1 MREQTQKGGFTMDYT
16 QFGRTSLRVSKIS
29 YGTWQFGGDWGR
41 VERSQ
46 WDAGKATVQTA
57 LELGINFFD
66 TAQAYGFGMAERML
80 GKALQPYLK
89 GLREDIVLA
98 TKGGL
103 RMEGD
108 KLLRDAS
115 TFWIRQG
122 VEQSLRNLGVD
133 YIDLYQIHWP
143 DPNTPFE
150 ETASTLDQLIH
161 EGKIRY
167 VGVSNYN
174 VEQMLAFEKTRKLD
188 ALQPPYSL
196 FRRDIEQ
203 DILPYTQ
210 EQGIGVLIYGP
221 LAHGLLARTFTPQTS
236 FAADD
241 WRKKSEVF
249 NGKIFQRNLAVVE
262 QLKQLAEQ
270 EGMTVAQ
277 LAIAWVLA
285 QPAIDVAIVG
295 ARNPEQLEQ
304 TAPAGEIHLT
314 QATLREIE
322 RIMRE
327 AVPIGGPAPEGM

>member
-1 MREQTQKGGFTMDYT
+1 MEYT
-16 QFGRTSLRVSKIS
+16 QFGHTSLHVSKIS
-29 YGTWQFGGDWGR
+29 YGTWQFGGDWGHI
-41 VERSQ
+41 ESAQ
-46 WDAGKATVQTA
+46 WDAGKATVQKA

-66 TAQAYGFGMAERML
+66 TAQAYGFGLAERML
-80 GKALQPYLK
+80 GEALQPYLK

-108 KLLRDAS
+108 QLLRDAS
-115 TFWIRQG
+115 ADWIRQG

-150 ETASTLDQLIH
+150 ETASTLDQLVH

-174 VEQMLAFEKTRKLD
+174 VEQMRAFEQTRKLD

-203 DILPYTQ
+203 DILPYTR
-210 EQGIGVLIYGP
+210 EHGIGVLVYGP
-221 LAHGLLARTFTPQTS
+221 LAHGLLAGTFTPQTT
-236 FAADD
+236 FASDD
-241 WRKKSEVF
+241 WRNKSEIF
-249 NGKIFQRNLAVVE
+249 QGGIFQRNLAVVE
-262 QLKQLAEQ
+262 QLKHLAERD
-270 EGMTVAQ
+270 GMTVAQ

-327 AVPIGGPAPEGM
+327 AVSVGGPSPEGM

>member
-1 MREQTQKGGFTMDYT
+1 MDYT
-16 QFGRTSLRVSKIS
+16 QFGRTSLHVSKIS

-46 WDAGKATVQTA
+46 WDTGKATVQKA

-80 GKALQPYLK
+80 GEALQPYLK
-89 GLREDIVLA
+89 GLREDIVIA

-115 TFWIRQG
+115 AFWIRQG

-174 VEQMLAFEKTRKLD
+174 VEQMRAFEKFKKLD

-221 LAHGLLARTFTPQTS
+221 LAHGLLAGTFTPQTS

-241 WRKKSEVF
+241 WRNKSEIF
-249 NGKIFQRNLAVVE
+249 HGKIFQRNLAVVE

>member
-1 MREQTQKGGFTMDYT
+1 MEYT
-16 QFGRTSLRVSKIS
+16 QFGQTSLQVSKIS

-41 VERSQ
+41 IERSQ
-46 WDAGKATVQTA
+46 WDAGKATVQKA

-66 TAQAYGFGMAERML
+66 TAQAYGFGLAERML
-80 GKALQPYLK
+80 GEALQPYLK

-115 TFWIRQG
+115 ARWLRQG

-150 ETASTLDQLIH
+150 ETASTLDQLVH

-174 VEQMLAFEKTRKLD
+174 VEQMKAFAETRKLD

-203 DILPYTQ
+203 DILPYTR
-210 EQGIGVLIYGP
+210 EHGIGVLVYGA
-221 LAHGLLARTFTPQTS
+221 LAHGLLVGGFTPQTT

-241 WRKKSEVF
+241 WRSKSEIF
-249 NGKIFQRNLAVVE
+249 HGEIFQRNLAVVE
-262 QLKQLAEQ
+262 QLKHLAER
-270 EGMTVAQ
+270 ERMTVAQ

-285 QPAIDVAIVG
+285 QPGIDVAIVG
-295 ARNPEQLEQ
+295 ARTPSQLEQ
-304 TAPAGEIHLT
+304 TALAGEIHLS
-314 QATLREIE
+314 QAALQEIE
-322 RIMRE
+322 RIMSE